1 MRAAVHEEFGGVE
14 VLKIMEVP
22 DPTPAPEEVLI
33 SVNASALNRLDVLQ
47 RRGPPLLPGFSLP
60 HIAGMDVAGEILEL
74 GSAVDSVGVGD
85 RVLVNPSLQCSRCH
99 FCMRGEDGLCPDVN
113 VLGGNCPGGHA
124 ELCAVPVTHVYE
136 IPDGV
141 SVTEAATIPT
151 SYSTSWHALIA
162 TGKLRGGETVMI
174 HAAGSGVSTAAIQLA
189 KRLGA
194 IVVATA
200 GSERK
205 LEAATRLGADFA
217 VDNRRED
224 FVKAALEVTDGI
236 GVDMVFDHVGPAL
249 FEDSLRALRPRG
261 RLVSC
266 GTTTG
271 AKAVFRLPQVYQF
284 GLQILG
290 AGRYS
295 QREFEAMLEFYWDA
309 GFEPVID
316 SEMPLEEI
324 YEAHR
329 KMEANEV
336 IGKIV
341 IRP

>member
-1 MRAAVHEEFGGVE
+1 MRAAVHEEFGEVE
-14 VLKIMEVP
+14 VLKIVEVP
-22 DPTPAPEEVLI
+22 DPRPGPGEVLI
-33 SVNASALNRLDVLQ
+33 GVKAAALNRLDVLQ
-47 RRGPPLLPGFSLP
+47 RQGPPLLPNFSLP
-60 HIAGMDVAGEILEL
+60 HIAGMDVAGEILEI
-74 GSAVDSVGVGD
+74 GPDVDSVAVGD
-85 RVLVNPSLQCSRCH
+85 RVLVNPSLHCGRCR
-99 FCMRGEDGLCPDVN
+99 FCLRGEDGFCPEVK
-113 VLGGNCPGGHA
+113 VLGGNYPGGYA
-124 ELCAVPVTHVYE
+124 ELCAVPATHIYR
-136 IPDGV
+136 IPDGHTY
-141 SVTEAATIPT
+141 TEAATIPT
-151 SYSTSWHALIA
+151 IYSTSWHALIT
-162 TGKLRGGETVMI
+162 TGKLRAGETIMI

-189 KRLGA
+189 KWRGA
-194 IVVATA
+194 TVLATA

-205 LEAATRLGADFA
+205 IEVARRLGADFT

-224 FVKAALEVTDGI
+224 FVKVALDATDGI
-236 GVDMVFDHVGPAL
+236 GVDMVFDHVGPKL

-271 AKAVFRLPQVYQF
+271 VKAIFSLPQLYQF

-290 AGRYS
+290 AGRNS
-295 QREFEAMLEFYWDA
+295 HREFESMLDFYWDA

-329 KMEANEV
+329 KMEANEA